1 MEFIVKM
8 VNVLKLFK
16 FSHKFS
22 RLKACEKS
30 AVKIR
35 SILFTAICEG
45 EQIQQF
51 YLMFKITKK

>member
-22 RLKACEKS
+22 CLKACEKS